1 MHNHEVLVPL
11 ALIMADKSGPPHD
24 RGAVLWDATSGPSRM
39 LISSIDRWTSSLL
52 ADDGVDMPFMGNN
65 ESVNA
70 TIIAR
75 SDGILAGCAAVE
87 HMLQI
92 WAGGLQI
99 SWSHGE
105 GRSISSGDEIAI
117 IRGDKEAVL
126 AMERTILNILGQ
138 LSGIATESKK
148 WSSKAPGQ
156 IACTRKTIWGLLDK
170 WAVHLGGG
178 LTHRLSKQDAK
189 MIKENDLAVMYPD
202 IDGNGARISRYLSEV
217 NIDECGAFL
226 EVEVREEKEAIMAA
240 FTWSERRMVDGCDR
254 LVIMLDNFG
263 PERCK
268 SVADELSEMGL
279 REHVVLEASGGI
291 LLANLED
298 WRECGL
304 DVLSTRTINRGTTPV
319 DLSMLIEN

>member
-1 MHNHEVLVPL
+1 MPDN
-11 ALIMADKSGPPHD
+11 AQPPHD
-24 RGAVLWDATSGPSRM
+24 RGKELWDASEGPSRM
-39 LISSIDRWTSSLL
+39 LISSMDRWTSALL
-52 ADDGVDMPFMGNN
+52 ADDGIDMPFMGGSENV
-65 ESVNA
+65 EA
-70 TIIAR
+70 TIIAKD
-75 SDGILAGCAAVE
+75 SGILAGCAAVD

-105 GRSISSGDEIAI
+105 GRSISSGDEVAI
-117 IRGDKEAVL
+117 IRGDKDAIL
-126 AMERTILNILGQ
+126 GMERTILNILGQ
-138 LSGIATESKK
+138 LSGIATEAKK
-148 WSSKAPGQ
+148 WSSIAPKQ

-189 MIKENDLAVMYPD
+189 MIKENDLAVMYPELD
-202 IDGNGARISRYLSEV
+202 SNGARISKFLSEV
-217 NIDECGAFL
+217 NPSECGAFL

-240 FTWSERRMVDGCDR
+240 FTWSERRMIDGHDR
-254 LVIMLDNFG
+254 LVIMLDNFT

-268 SVADELSEMGL
+268 AVADELSEMSL

-291 LLANLED
+291 VLDSLED

-304 DVLSTRTINRGTTPV
+304 DVLSTSTINRGTSPL
-319 DLSMLIEN
+319 DLSMLMNEN

>member
-1 MHNHEVLVPL
+1 
-11 ALIMADKSGPPHD
+11 
-24 RGAVLWDATSGPSRM
+24 M
-39 LISSIDRWTSSLL
+39 LISSIDRWTSALL
-52 ADDGVDMPFMGNN
+52 ADDGIDMPFMGGSENI
-65 ESVNA
+65 EA
-70 TIIAR
+70 TIIAKD
-75 SDGILAGCAAVE
+75 SGILAGCAAVD

-105 GRSISSGDEIAI
+105 GRSISSGDEVAT
-117 IRGDKEAVL
+117 IRGDKDAIL
-126 AMERTILNILGQ
+126 GMERTILNLLGQ
-138 LSGIATESKK
+138 LSGIATEAKK
-148 WSSKAPGQ
+148 WSSIAPKQ

-189 MIKENDLAVMYPD
+189 MIKENNLAVMYPELD
-202 IDGNGARISRYLSEV
+202 SNGARISKYLSE
-217 NIDECGAFL
+217 IDPSECGAFL

-240 FTWSERRMVDGCDR
+240 FTWSERRMVDGHDR
-254 LVIMLDNFG
+254 LVIMLDNFS

-268 SVADELSEMGL
+268 AVADELTEMSL

-291 LLANLED
+291 VLESLED

-304 DVLSTRTINRGTTPV
+304 DVLSTSTINRGTTPL
-319 DLSMLIEN
+319 DLSMLVNEIIVLKSLSFTAFGNSTYLLFPPLFIAL

>member
-1 MHNHEVLVPL
+1 MPDNAP
-11 ALIMADKSGPPHD
+11 PPHD
-24 RGAVLWDATSGPSRM
+24 RGKELWDASEGPSRM
-39 LISSIDRWTSSLL
+39 LISSIDRWTSALL
-52 ADDGVDMPFMGNN
+52 ADDGIDMPFMGGSENV
-65 ESVNA
+65 EA
-70 TIIAR
+70 TIIAKD
-75 SDGILAGCAAVE
+75 SGILAGCAAVD

-105 GRSISSGDEIAI
+105 GRSISSGDEVAT
-117 IRGDKEAVL
+117 IRGDKDAIL
-126 AMERTILNILGQ
+126 GLERTILNLLGQ
-138 LSGIATESKK
+138 LSGIATEAKK
-148 WSSKAPGQ
+148 WSSIAPKQ

-189 MIKENDLAVMYPD
+189 MIKENDFAVMYPELD
-202 IDGNGARISRYLSEV
+202 SNGARISKYLSE
-217 NIDECGAFL
+217 IDPSECGAFL

-240 FTWSERRMVDGCDR
+240 FTWSERRMVDGHDR
-254 LVIMLDNFG
+254 LVIMLDNFS

-268 SVADELSEMGL
+268 AVADELTEMSL

-291 LLANLED
+291 VLESLED

-304 DVLSTRTINRGTTPV
+304 DVLSTSTINRGTTPL
-319 DLSMLIEN
+319 DLSMLVNEN

>member
-1 MHNHEVLVPL
+1 MPDNAP
-11 ALIMADKSGPPHD
+11 PPHD
-24 RGAVLWDATSGPSRM
+24 RGKELWDASEGPSRM
-39 LISSIDRWTSSLL
+39 LISSIDRWTSALL
-52 ADDGVDMPFMGNN
+52 SDDGIDMPFMGGS
-65 ESVNA
+65 ESVEA
-70 TIIAR
+70 TIIAKD
-75 SDGILAGCAAVE
+75 SGILAGCAAVD

-105 GRSISSGDEIAI
+105 GRSISSGDEIATI
-117 IRGDKEAVL
+117 SGDKDAIL
-126 AMERTILNILGQ
+126 GMERTILNILGQ
-138 LSGIATESKK
+138 LSGIATEAKK
-148 WSSKAPGQ
+148 WSSIAPKQ

-189 MIKENDLAVMYPD
+189 MIKENDLAVMYPELD
-202 IDGNGARISRYLSEV
+202 SNGARISKYLSEV
-217 NIDECGAFL
+217 DPSECGAFL

-240 FTWSERRMVDGCDR
+240 FTWSERRMIDGYDR
-254 LVIMLDNFG
+254 LVIMLDNFS

-268 SVADELSEMGL
+268 AVADELTEMSL

-291 LLANLED
+291 VLDSLED

-304 DVLSTRTINRGTTPV
+304 DVLSTSTINRGTSPL
-319 DLSMLIEN
+319 DLSMLMNEN

>member
-1 MHNHEVLVPL
+1 
-11 ALIMADKSGPPHD
+11 
-24 RGAVLWDATSGPSRM
+24 M
-39 LISSIDRWTSSLL
+39 LISSIDRWTSALL
-52 ADDGVDMPFMGNN
+52 ADDGIDMPFMGGSENV
-65 ESVNA
+65 EA
-70 TIIAR
+70 TIIAKD
-75 SDGILAGCAAVE
+75 SGILAGCAAVD

-105 GRSISSGDEIAI
+105 GRSISSGDEVAT
-117 IRGDKEAVL
+117 IRGDKDAIL
-126 AMERTILNILGQ
+126 GMERTILNILGQ
-138 LSGIATESKK
+138 LSGIATEAKK
-148 WSSKAPGQ
+148 WSSIAPKQ

-189 MIKENDLAVMYPD
+189 MIKENDLAVMYPELD
-202 IDGNGARISRYLSEV
+202 SNGARISKYLSEV
-217 NIDECGAFL
+217 DPSECGAFL

-240 FTWSERRMVDGCDR
+240 FTWSERRMVDGHDR
-254 LVIMLDNFG
+254 LVIMLDNFS

-268 SVADELSEMGL
+268 AVADELTEMSL

-291 LLANLED
+291 VLDSLED

-304 DVLSTRTINRGTTPV
+304 DVLSTSTINRGTSPL
-319 DLSMLIEN
+319 DLSMLMNEN

>member
-1 MHNHEVLVPL
+1 
-11 ALIMADKSGPPHD
+11 
-24 RGAVLWDATSGPSRM
+24 M
-39 LISSIDRWTSSLL
+39 LISSIDRWTSALL
-52 ADDGVDMPFMGNN
+52 ADDGIDMPFMGGSENV
-65 ESVNA
+65 EA
-70 TIIAR
+70 TIIAKD
-75 SDGILAGCAAVE
+75 SGILAGCAAVD

-105 GRSISSGDEIAI
+105 GRSISSGDEIAT
-117 IRGDKEAVL
+117 IRGDKDAIL
-126 AMERTILNILGQ
+126 GMERTILNILGQ
-138 LSGIATESKK
+138 LSGIATEAKK
-148 WSSKAPGQ
+148 WSSIAPKQ

-189 MIKENDLAVMYPD
+189 MIKENDFAVMYPELD
-202 IDGNGARISRYLSEV
+202 SNGARISKYLSEV
-217 NIDECGAFL
+217 DPSECGAFL

-240 FTWSERRMVDGCDR
+240 FTWSERRMIDGHDR
-254 LVIMLDNFG
+254 LVIMLDNFT

-268 SVADELSEMGL
+268 AVADELTEMSL

-291 LLANLED
+291 VLDSLED

-304 DVLSTRTINRGTTPV
+304 DVLSTSTINRGTSPL
-319 DLSMLIEN
+319 DLSMLMNEN